1 MERIFPEGTWRAS
14 KPSIS
19 PHLTILASCS
29 RNVMHKLV
37 PQVPLKSTDINITS
51 CGHLKWST
59 MICWKRGKKSNPE
72 ITRIGDT
79 STYDGR
85 SRSIR
90 PGRVSVLSRTL
101 SLSCRPFAFL
111 PTLGACVDHT
121 DVPGSWSTKGVQRCN
136 RLDPP
141 RPIVEVTGGLG
152 GGRGGRGRNRSGP
165 VLPIILSP
173 LQRDSRA
180 VDDHLTVQITEYPFQ
195 DSFTCNIYT
204 AGPAYIL

>member
-1 MERIFPEGTWRAS
+1 MMERIFPEGTWRAS

-37 PQVPLKSTDINITS
+37 SQVPLKSTDINITS

-59 MICWKRGKKSNPE
+59 VICWKRGKKSNPE

-85 SRSIR
+85 SWSIR
-90 PGRVSVLSRTL
+90 HGRVSVLSRTL
-101 SLSCRPFAFL
+101 SLCCRPLAFL
-111 PTLGACVDHT
+111 PTLGACVDLT

-141 RPIVEVTGGLG
+141 RPIVEVTGGG
-152 GGRGGRGRNRSGP
+152 GGGKGGEGSQ
-165 VLPIILSP
+165 P
-173 LQRDSRA
+173 LWASSSDYLKPSA
-180 VDDHLTVQITEYPFQ
+180 K
-195 DSFTCNIYT
+195 
-204 AGPAYIL
+204 G